1 MPKLAIAN
9 VAGKGRGVFA
19 RERITKG
26 SIVTSDPVVT
36 IPKAV
41 VDAAGLPFAAYPFAW
56 NLTQHCVV
64 LGVTSLANHDGSDPN
79 CHVSRNLR
87 DKLLGL
93 VAKRDIEAGEEI
105 TYDYKVPLWF
115 KPEPPAKLGD
125 VNGPTA

>member
-1 MPKLAIAN
+1 MPKLTIAS
-9 VAGKGRGVFA
+9 VGKKGRCVFA
-19 RERITKG
+19 GEKIAKG

-36 IPKAV
+36 MPKAV

-64 LGVTSLANHDGSDPN
+64 LGVTSLVNHDGSDPN

-87 DKLLGL
+87 QQILGL
-93 VAKRDIEAGEEI
+93 IAKRDIEAGEEI

-115 KPEPPAKLGD
+115 EPEPPARLAATKEE
-125 VNGPTA
+125 